1 MHPLKPIVAAAFT
14 LAALDPAS
22 AQQPIVLKVADSFPV
37 GHYIPANTVIPWM
50 KKVEELTKGKV
61 KFEYYPAEQLGKAKD
76 LFSNTRSGVI
86 DIGYVPTSYVSD
98 KLPLSAVG
106 ELPGSFESSCVGTMA
121 FWQIAKPGGELDKA
135 EYQRNGVRMLM
146 VHVLPPYQFMSASKP
161 IVDIASFKNLKTRT
175 AGGALGLSA
184 QKIGAIPVQM
194 SGPEMRESLSRGTLD
209 ALLLP
214 NLVLA
219 PWDLE
224 SQVRYV
230 TSGVNFGS
238 TVNPYMI
245 RQEKW
250 ASLPPDVQA
259 VMTQAGEAANRSG
272 CEAAEK
278 LETEVSGRLAKG
290 KVTYVKFS
298 DAEKAKLNKS
308 LSEVSK
314 DWAAGLDGR
323 NLPGKRILDTFQQA
337 VKAAEKR

>member
-1 MHPLKPIVAAAFT
+1 MRFYKLALAAAAVLGAFE
-14 LAALDPAS
+14 PAS

-37 GHYIPANTVIPWM
+37 GHYIPGNTVIPWM

-76 LFSNTRSGVI
+76 LFSNTKAGVI

-121 FWQIAKPGGELDKA
+121 FWSIAKPGGELDKI
-135 EYQRNGVRMLM
+135 EYQRNGMRALF
-146 VHVLPPYQFMSASKP
+146 VHVLPPYQFLTATKP
-161 IVDIASFKNLKTRT
+161 IVDMSSFKNLKTRT
-175 AGGALGLSA
+175 AGGALGLTA

-194 SGPEMRESLSRGTLD
+194 SAPEIRESLSRGTLD
-209 ALLLP
+209 ALMLP
-214 NLVLA
+214 NLVL
-219 PWDLE
+219 PPFDLDT
-224 SQVRYV
+224 QVKYA
-230 TSGVNFGS
+230 TTGINLGS

-245 RQEKW
+245 RSDKW

-259 VMTQAGEAANRSG
+259 AMVQAGEAANRSG

-278 LETEVSGRLAKG
+278 LEGEVSGRLANG

-308 LSEVSK
+308 LLEVGK
-314 DWAAGLDGR
+314 EWATGLDGR
-323 NLPGKRILDTFQQA
+323 RLPGSKILEIFQQA
-337 VKAAEKR
+337 VKSAEKR